1 MESRDFIRISAFRH
15 TIGPLPAFLQ
25 ARFLTSAAKPQD
37 FPPEAGPELAF
48 AGRSNVGKSSA
59 INALAGRKR
68 LAFFSKTPG
77 RTQTINFY
85 DLGDRARLADLPG
98 YGYATAPKSLRASW
112 DGLIGGYLAGRRSL
126 GAVVVLMDARHPLTA
141 NDRHFLEWLRPVQAS
156 RLVLLSKSD
165 KLSRQEAQ
173 KTLHEV
179 RAELLKY
186 AGNFTAQLFSSSKKQ
201 GMEEAEEII
210 GNWLG
215 IKRESS
221 KKSPRLKGI

>member
-1 MESRDFIRISAFRH
+1 LSAF
-15 TIGPLPAFLQ
+15 PQ

-85 DLGDRARLADLPG
+85 DLGDHGRLADLPG
-98 YGYATAPKSLRASW
+98 YGYATAPKSMRASW
-112 DGLIGGYLAGRRSL
+112 DALIGGYLTGRASL
-126 GAVVVLMDARHPLTA
+126 VAVVVLMDARHPLTA
-141 NDRHFLEWLRPVQAS
+141 NDRQFLEWLRPVPAL

-165 KLSRQEAQ
+165 KLTRAERA
-173 KTLHEV
+173 KTLASCRAALDKAAMTSEV
-179 RAELLKY
+179 M
-186 AGNFTAQLFSSSKKQ
+186 LFSSKSAE
-201 GMEEAEEII
+201 GVEEARGLLER
-210 GNWLG
+210 WLR
-215 IKRESS
+215 K
-221 KKSPRLKGI
+221 

>member
-1 MESRDFIRISAFRH
+1 
-15 TIGPLPAFLQ
+15 LPAFVH

-112 DGLIGGYLAGRRSL
+112 DGLIGGYLTGRPSL
-126 GAVVVLMDARHPLTA
+126 RAVVLLMDARHPLTA
-141 NDRHFLEWLRPVQAS
+141 NDRQFLEWLRPVQAA
-156 RLVLLSKSD
+156 RLVLLSKAD
-165 KLSRQEAQ
+165 KL
-173 KTLHEV
+173 T
-179 RAELLKY
+179 RAERARTLAATRAALD
-186 AGNFTAQLFSSSKKQ
+186 AAAMTSEVLLFSSMSGEGVEQ
-201 GMEEAEEII
+201 ARATLEQ
-210 GNWLG
+210 WLQ
-215 IKRESS
+215 K
-221 KKSPRLKGI
+221 

>member
-1 MESRDFIRISAFRH
+1 VFRH
-15 TIGPLPAFLQ
+15 TIGPLSAFLQ
-25 ARFLTSAAKPQD
+25 ARFLTSAAKPAD

-98 YGYATAPKSLRASW
+98 YGYASAPKSLRASW
-112 DGLIGGYLAGRRSL
+112 NALIGGYLTGRRSL
-126 GAVVVLMDARHPLTA
+126 RAVVLLMDARHPLAA
-141 NDRHFLEWLRPVQAS
+141 NDRQFLEWLRPVQAS

-165 KLSRQEAQ
+165 KLTRAEQV
-173 KTLHEV
+173 KTLVTTRAALDAAAMTSEV
-179 RAELLKY
+179 M
-186 AGNFTAQLFSSSKKQ
+186 LFSSKS
-201 GMEEAEEII
+201 GDAVEEARTLLEQ
-210 GNWLG
+210 WLR
-215 IKRESS
+215 K
-221 KKSPRLKGI
+221 